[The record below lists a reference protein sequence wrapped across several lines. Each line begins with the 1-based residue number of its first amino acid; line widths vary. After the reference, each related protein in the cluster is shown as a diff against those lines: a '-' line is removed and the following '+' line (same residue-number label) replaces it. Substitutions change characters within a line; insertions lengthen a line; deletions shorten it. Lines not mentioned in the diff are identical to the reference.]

1 MTANY
6 RMYAA
11 CLASYNAGILHGVW
25 VDLDGKTAD
34 DIQAEIDAMLA
45 ASPIPGA
52 EEWAAHDW
60 DGPGLDRFGEYP
72 NLEEVADYVETM
84 AELDDSERDAF
95 QAFFTDNMGPHD
107 GASLE
112 HFREAFI
119 GEYNS
124 VEDYAQQ
131 YIDDVGLLSDVPDLI
146 ARYFDLAAFARD
158 LVLGG
163 DIWTADAPGGGV
175 FVFYNR

>member
-1 MTANY
+1 MAANF
-6 RMYAA
+6 RMYAT
-11 CLASYNAGILHGVW
+11 CLAAYNEGVLHGEW
-25 VDLDGKTAD
+25 LDLDGKGAD
-34 DIQAEIDAMLA
+34 DIRAEIDAMLA
-45 ASPIPGA
+45 ASPVEGA

-72 NLEEVADYVETM
+72 SLEEVADYVETM
-84 AELDDSERDAF
+84 AELDDHEQAAF
-95 QAFFTDNMGPHD
+95 LAFTDNMGPHD
-107 GASLE
+107 GTSLE

-131 YIDDVGLLSDVPDLI
+131 YINDIGLLSDVPDHI
-146 ARYFDLAAFARD
+146 ARYFDYKAFARD
-158 LVLGG
+158 LELGG

-175 FVFYNR
+175 FVFSNV

>member
-1 MTANY
+1 MAANF
-6 RMYAA
+6 RMYVA
-11 CLASYNAGILHGVW
+11 CLASYNEGVLHGAW
-25 VDLDGKTAD
+25 IDLDGKDAA

-45 ASPIPGA
+45 ASPVPGA

-60 DGPGLDRFGEYP
+60 EGLDFGEYP
-72 NLEEVADYVETM
+72 SLEEVADYVETM
-84 AELDDSERDAF
+84 VELDDHEQAAF
-95 QAFFTDNMGPHD
+95 LAFTDNMGPHD

-131 YIDDVGLLSDVPDLI
+131 YIDDVGLLSDVPDHI
-146 ARYFDLAAFARD
+146 ARYFDIAAFARD

-163 DIWTADAPGGGV
+163 GIWTADAPGGGV
-175 FVFYNR
+175 FVFHNV